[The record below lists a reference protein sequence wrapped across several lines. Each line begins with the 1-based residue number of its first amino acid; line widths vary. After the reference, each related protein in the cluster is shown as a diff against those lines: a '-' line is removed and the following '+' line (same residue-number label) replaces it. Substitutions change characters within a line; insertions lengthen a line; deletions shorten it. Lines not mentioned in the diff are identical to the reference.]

1 MWPRKPATS
10 ASAEAA
16 KTLND
21 PPPYPPPPP
30 PPLSANQQQESVELV
45 IFFKEIQKNLCF
57 KIIIVDNKLLLLAK

>member
-30 PPLSANQQQESVELV
+30 PPSSTSQQQESVELV
-45 IFFKEIQKNLCF
+45 IFSKKYK
-57 KIIIVDNKLLLLAK
+57 KIFVSKLLLPITNCCWQNN